1 MIYHSNMESYLV
13 DFDPEDIGEMIMMIR
28 VQYLKLHVEPFAKR
42 VGVKASVIEQSEEG
56 RGPHGLL
63 ILKKIN
69 KNFKQINCKIDV
81 SMD

>member
-42 VGVKASVIEQSEEG
+42 VGVKPSVIEQYEEG

-69 KNFKQINCKIDV
+69 EKFKQINCKIDV